1 MERYLENLKKEKR
14 AFYLVQ
20 IRKESNEKI
29 FAIKRNNFLLK
40 ENENQTMMN
49 NSSIEE
55 NINVYFKFFSFI
67 TTLQR
72 FWKKFQIFCCPT
84 KTKTWIKQ

>member
-1 MERYLENLKKEKR
+1 MEQYLENLKKEKR

-20 IRKESNEKI
+20 IRKENNEKI

-40 ENENQTMMN
+40 ENENETLMN

-55 NINVYFKFFSFI
+55 NINVNFIFFVSQNIFTKDFGRNCKFFAGI
-67 TTLQR
+67 
-72 FWKKFQIFCCPT
+72 
-84 KTKTWIKQ
+84 